1 MGILTIRD
9 ESEQTEAGSE
19 ADVVDMERKV
29 LPVGVEDFEKLIK
42 ENYYYVDKTGMIA
55 ELLRDRAQVNLFT
68 RPCEGRGAGASTDQG
83 AAL

>member
-68 RPCEGRGAGASTDQG
+68 QPCEGRGAGASTDQG